1 MPLDPRALAGEIEAA
16 LRQATTAGRAEQEQ
30 AYLKSELDFIG
41 VRIPDLRRVV
51 KAELKRAGDL
61 GGDELVRLARELWRS
76 PIYERRAA
84 AVMVLSHRPRLLA
97 EHHIEV
103 VEEFVRDSETWALV
117 DGLAI
122 DVAGQLLERFPSLES
137 TMQRW
142 STDADF
148 WIRRSALL
156 AYLRPLRR
164 GEGHFDRF
172 AEKADRMLE
181 EREFFIRKA
190 IGWVLRETAKQRPAL
205 VTGWIAPRTH
215 RASGVTMREV
225 TRHLAEADR
234 ERLMLAYRERRP
246 AVEASE

>member
-51 KAELKRAGDL
+51 KAELKRAGDP
-61 GGDELVRLARELWRS
+61 GGDELVSLARELWRS

-190 IGWVLRETAKQRPAL
+190 IGWALREYSKTDPDGVASFVAAHQDELSGLSKREAL
-205 VTGWIAPRTH
+205 KR
-215 RASGVTMREV
+215 
-225 TRHLAEADR
+225 LAR
-234 ERLMLAYRERRP
+234 
-246 AVEASE
+246 